1 VTLPRVHKL
10 QIPTPFPVGP
20 TNAWLIEGKPLTLID
35 VGPLTTESL
44 AGMEAG
50 LAAHGYRIEDLER
63 LIITH
68 GHIDH
73 FGLAKKIQERSGAQL
88 FLYTDERRM
97 VESFHETHRR
107 IFARYEQLSER
118 AGFPADLL
126 AQQRKYFEIFFR
138 LAEDTRVDHVMA
150 DGDELDSGL
159 GRLRVVH
166 CPGHTPGSI
175 SLYHEESRVLFSG
188 DNLLR
193 DITTNPFF
201 GGNEQRKVGLVYYI
215 PTLESLLAMDLAR
228 VLPGHGPE
236 IDDAAALI
244 RRIRKHHTLRGDL
257 ILEELSRG
265 GPMTP
270 YQVARALFPRLPATE
285 VWLALADTMGHLE
298 VLEQE
303 GWLRTVVRAEGDLVE
318 LTGHVPASS
327 AIATP
332 ARHS

>member
-1 VTLPRVHKL
+1 MLAKVHKL

-20 TNAWLIEGKPLTLID
+20 TNAWLIEGRPLTLVD
-35 VGPLTTESL
+35 TGPLLPESL

-50 LAAHGYRIEDLER
+50 LAAHGHRIEDLER
-63 LIITH
+63 LIISH

-73 FGLAKKIQERSGAQL
+73 FGLSIRLKERSRAQL

-97 VESFHETHRR
+97 VETFHDTHRR
-107 IFARYEQLSER
+107 IFARYEELSLR
-118 AGFPADLL
+118 AGFPPDLL
-126 AQQRKYFEIFFR
+126 AQQRTYFDIFFR
-138 LAEDTRVDHVMA
+138 LAEDTKVDHVMA
-150 DGDELDSGL
+150 DGDELDSGI
-159 GRLRVVH
+159 GPLRVVH

-175 SLYHEESRVLFSG
+175 SLYHDGSRTLFSG

-201 GGNEQRKVGLVYYI
+201 GGNDQRKVGLVYYI
-215 PTLESLLAMDLAR
+215 PTLENLLAMDLAR

-236 IDDAAALI
+236 IHDPAALI
-244 RRIRKHHTLRGDL
+244 RRIRRHHTLRGDL
-257 ILEELSRG
+257 ILEELRAG
-265 GPMTP
+265 GAMTP

-298 VLEQE
+298 VLEKE
-303 GWLRTVVRAEGDLVE
+303 GWVRTIARPEGDVVE
-318 LTGHVPASS
+318 LTGRVPATS

-332 ARHS
+332 SRH